1 MKLYRPIGLFEYQL
15 IEKSG
20 FKNFPPRL
28 YWQPI
33 FYPVLNQKYA
43 EKIALDQNTKDQAS
57 GYIGYVTRFELS
69 DEYLAQFEIHTVG
82 DDFCQELWIPAERL
96 DEFNQQIIGNIEVV
110 NIFKG
115 EAFTENAEL
124 PEIFKTSPDGSKEYQ
139 EIKHVSSY
147 SF

>member
-1 MKLYRPIGLFEYQL
+1 MYLYRPIGLFEYQL
-15 IEKSG
+15 IAKSG

-43 EKIALDQNTKDQAS
+43 EKIALDWNTKDQAS

-69 DEYLAQFEIHTVG
+69 DEYLAQFEVHTVG

-124 PEIFKTSPDGSKEYQ
+124 PEIFKTSPDGSKEY
-139 EIKHVSSY
+139 
-147 SF
+147 